1 MSPSSAR
8 TTAALRDSRRDP
20 ASQSVATDPRLRR
33 GSGESHG
40 SARTTAALRDSRRDP
55 APG

>member
-1 MSPSSAR
+1 MRMRGTLLIHPQHREVRWRSLKTAGATPRRASP
-8 TTAALRDSRRDP
+8 
-20 ASQSVATDPRLRR
+20 Q
-33 GSGESHG
+33 G